1 MYDHIGLKVK
11 NLGAGIRFYQSAL
24 RALGHELCCQD
35 EASAGLGPKGEPAL
49 WLYVAGG
56 GSGPGIHVAFRAAD
70 RHAVDRFHAAGLT
83 AGGHDNGAP
92 GLRTDYSP
100 SYYAAF
106 LIDPDGNNVE
116 GGVPR
121 LVPIGGNGAGRVD
134 CVSGV
139 VSVSGSQML
148 VSPLLRTDAL
158 SVLDFH
164 CQTRRVIVLSP
175 NCTRVTPWPMS
186 ARAASATTAEAGASS
201 SSRAQPCSAMT
212 ATTMSAAT
220 IIMSGGDECLS
231 FQMTLELVE
240 AVGGDRALWRTGSL
254 PPLPEMVVLG
264 ELAQATAEGRTDLGL
279 DEIALAFGRRF
290 VQLAGRPQRRRP
302 AAQARDRRRAV
313 EAALWLDAHAGEPVD
328 LAGAASAAG
337 LSAYHFLRLFADVL
351 GVTPH
356 QYLVRTRLRRA
367 ARLLAEADLPIT
379 DIAYDVGFGDLSNFV
394 RSFHRAAGVSPRGFR
409 QAARGDRRALR
420 NRPTPLGP
428 LNPGLR

>member
-1 MYDHIGLKVK
+1 MIVLLTELHEGYTLAYVRKGSFGYHSRGRSFELV
-11 NLGAGIRFYQSAL
+11 AGSTL
-24 RALGHELCCQD
+24 LGHD
-35 EASAGLGPKGEPAL
+35 GDD
-49 WLYVAGG
+49 YVC
-56 GSGPGIHVAFRAAD
+56 SHDHHV
-70 RHAVDRFHAAGLT
+70 
-83 AGGHDNGAP
+83 
-92 GLRTDYSP
+92 
-100 SYYAAF
+100 
-106 LIDPDGNNVE
+106 
-116 GGVPR
+116 
-121 LVPIGGNGAGRVD
+121 
-134 CVSGV
+134 C
-139 VSVSGSQML
+139 
-148 VSPLLRTDAL
+148 
-158 SVLDFH
+158 
-164 CQTRRVIVLSP
+164 
-175 NCTRVTPWPMS
+175 
-186 ARAASATTAEAGASS
+186 
-201 SSRAQPCSAMT
+201 
-212 ATTMSAAT
+212 
-220 IIMSGGDECLS
+220 GDECLS

-379 DIAYDVGFGDLSNFV
+379 DIAYDVVSAICPISCAASTAPPGS
-394 RSFHRAAGVSPRGFR
+394 RRAASVRPPEATAEHCGTVRHRSGRSTPGFDDTADLDGDGVHRERLQHQIHARPQEDRAVDRIGGIAGHEQDM
-409 QAARGDRRALR
+409 QA
-420 NRPTPLGP
+420 GP
-428 LNPGLR
+428 